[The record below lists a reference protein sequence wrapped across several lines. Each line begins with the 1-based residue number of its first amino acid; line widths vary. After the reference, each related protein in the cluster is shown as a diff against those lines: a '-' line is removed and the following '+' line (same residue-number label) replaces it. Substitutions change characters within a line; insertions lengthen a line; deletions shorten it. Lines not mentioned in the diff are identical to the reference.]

1 MLQLAGIQRSRQ
13 TLTHDK
19 KCASGTIWKKE
30 GLDPHGKCN
39 ITKFGQE
46 IGEVYECF
54 RLNSYSGNIS
64 GCYDH
69 HEGQLEWDTIV
80 LGLFCRSVHLL
91 LASSTD

>member
-1 MLQLAGIQRSRQ
+1 MWFW
-13 TLTHDK
+13 DNMK
-19 KCASGTIWKKE
+19 KKAS
-30 GLDPHGKCN
+30 LDPHGKCN

-46 IGEVYECF
+46 VGEVYECF

-80 LGLFCRSVHLL
+80 FGLFCRSVHLL
-91 LASSTD
+91 LASSTDEFINAKKKLVMDVEKE